1 MNNEKIVKA
10 IVQQGVIPLYYHP
23 DEETSIHILQALYD
37 AGIRV
42 IEYTNRGKQAMKN
55 LRAIK
60 KETYKKFPDLILGMG
75 TLLDPKSAEK
85 AIQNGADFLVSP
97 GYTRDL
103 SKFTYNENMLWVP
116 GCITPTEFILAI
128 DDGISLVKLFPASSV
143 GPGFIKSNKDVFPE
157 LQFMPTGGIDAGNME
172 SWFRAGASVVGIGG
186 ALITPSLVEAKDWQ
200 LLSNNTISLLN
211 HVAEIRK
218 TVA

>member
-1 MNNEKIVKA
+1 MNNEKIAKA

-23 DEETSIHILQALYD
+23 DEEISIQILQALYD

-75 TLLDPKSAEK
+75 TLLDTKSAEK

-186 ALITPSLVEAKDWQ
+186 ALITPSLVEKKDWQ
-200 LLSNNTISLLN
+200 LLRDNTSALLN
-211 HVAEIRK
+211 QVTEIRK
-218 TVA
+218 TFA